1 MKLRGTPLGSLG
13 LPLMQEALTG
23 GRGLITHI
31 HNSQWC
37 GAAGNKYLV
46 PPADT
51 TLDDGKL
58 VIKTLEPQ
66 YMISEGWVPLL
77 SPSCPKTGSLG
88 VNQTR

>member
-1 MKLRGTPLGSLG
+1 MKPGGMPLGSLG
-13 LPLMQEALTG
+13 LPLMQAALTG
-23 GRGLITHI
+23 GRGLITHV

-37 GAAGNKYLV
+37 GAGFH
-46 PPADT
+46 PADA

-66 YMISEGWVPLL
+66 HMISEGWVPLL
-77 SPSCPKTGSLG
+77 SPRCPKTGSLG

>member
-1 MKLRGTPLGSLG
+1 MKPGGMPLGSLG
-13 LPLMQEALTG
+13 LPLMQAALTG
-23 GRGLITHI
+23 GRGLITHV

-37 GAAGNKYLV
+37 GAGFH
-46 PPADT
+46 PADA

-66 YMISEGWVPLL
+66 HMISEGWVPLL
-77 SPSCPKTGSLG
+77 SPHCPKTGSLG